1 MLTPVYKTVS
11 CQVVTSKN
19 SVIWS
24 SDKIV
29 WLQEEEEEAEKDGER
44 SPGSDD
50 CHIIPNDKSTEFILA
65 TVVEE
70 SV

>member
-1 MLTPVYKTVS
+1 MYKNT
-11 CQVVTSKN
+11 K
-19 SVIWS
+19 IY
-24 SDKIV
+24 IV
-29 WLQEEEEEAEKDGER
+29 WLQEEEEEVEKDGER

-70 SV
+70 SA